1 MLADFQSVN
10 VQILIDFGDKNE
22 GTDSPKC
29 WNSGVKGCSNIKN
42 FILEQV
48 LGINPIKPDGVSQRH
63 TLHLIA
69 SHFYMNEENEVS
81 FHEFLSWTILYPLK
95 K

>member
-1 MLADFQSVN
+1 MIVHDAS
-10 VQILIDFGDKNE
+10 E
-22 GTDSPKC
+22 GTPNKLIFHDFVS
-29 WNSGVKGCSNIKN
+29 
-42 FILEQV
+42 F
-48 LGINPIKPDGVSQRH
+48 NPIKPDGVSQRH

>member
-1 MLADFQSVN
+1 MLLKKQHNDMDVSWWVLVKELFFQ
-10 VQILIDFGDKNE
+10 LDCFGQHKDDAK
-22 GTDSPKC
+22 
-29 WNSGVKGCSNIKN
+29 
-42 FILEQV
+42 FIFF
-48 LGINPIKPDGVSQRH
+48 PKPDGVSQRH
-63 TLHLIA
+63 TLHIA

>member
-1 MLADFQSVN
+1 ML
-10 VQILIDFGDKNE
+10 
-22 GTDSPKC
+22 
-29 WNSGVKGCSNIKN
+29 SNFN
-42 FILEQV
+42 AEF
-48 LGINPIKPDGVSQRH
+48 NPIKPDGVSQRH

-95 K
+95 KLIF

>member
-1 MLADFQSVN
+1 METKVISNF
-10 VQILIDFGDKNE
+10 FWFTHFK
-22 GTDSPKC
+22 GTLFSNFASKLL
-29 WNSGVKGCSNIKN
+29 NS
-42 FILEQV
+42 F
-48 LGINPIKPDGVSQRH
+48 INPIKPDGMSQRH

-69 SHFYMNEENEVS
+69 SHFFMNEENEVS